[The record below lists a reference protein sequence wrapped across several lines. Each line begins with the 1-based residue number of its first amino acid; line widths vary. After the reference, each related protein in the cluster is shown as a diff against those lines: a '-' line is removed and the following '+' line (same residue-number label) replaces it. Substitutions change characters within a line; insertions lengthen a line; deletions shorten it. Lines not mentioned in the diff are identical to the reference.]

1 MTKKRLAALILG
13 LVMMCAI
20 TMGAFAASTTIT
32 IKKGQSSVTSGKLTG
47 NYATWKVWNYSSS
60 TETMSAFGCAGRST
74 KWSCSGIDAGKSA
87 TGKWGTSTQKS
98 QFTLQ
103 IVGNYYCNGKGTMT
117 VS

>member
-74 KWSCSGIDAGKSA
+74 KWSCSGIDAGRSA

>member
-20 TMGAFAASTTIT
+20 TMGAVAASTTIT

-47 NYATWKVWNYSSS
+47 NYASWTVTNYSSS
-60 TETMSAFGCAGRST
+60 VEVMQGYGDAGRSN
-74 KWSCSGIDAGKSA
+74 KWYCSADPGITRKGN
-87 TGKWGTSTQKS
+87 WGSSESKYN
-98 QFTLQ
+98 FTLT
-103 IVGNYYCNGKGTMT
+103 IVGSYYCNGKGTMT

>member
-60 TETMSAFGCAGRST
+60 TETMNGFGCAGRLT
-74 KWSCSGIDAGKSA
+74 KWSCSALDPGQNA